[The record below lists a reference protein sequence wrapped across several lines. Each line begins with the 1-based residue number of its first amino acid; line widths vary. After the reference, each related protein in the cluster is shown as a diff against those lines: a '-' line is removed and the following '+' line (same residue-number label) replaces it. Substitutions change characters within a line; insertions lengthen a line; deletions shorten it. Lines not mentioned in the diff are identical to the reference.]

1 MARLVSGVPMLQIN
15 PVKERPVKQPSTGTL
30 TEPISSQSRLVPDAR
45 EAARLAALR
54 SLAILD
60 TPSESCFDTIARMAA
75 TAMQTETASLAF
87 VDETRVW
94 AKATCG
100 GKLREFPRRD
110 SNAEQVV
117 GSGQPV
123 VILDLEDQ
131 IDRPEIAD
139 LHRALGLR
147 FFAGVPIR
155 IANGHV
161 VGVLCVRGQQPRQHV
176 EPDQMSLLTRIAE
189 LVSDELELRQMR
201 TESYT
206 ELELHSPE
214 SPERHGIDPRV
225 FDADF
230 KPKSQSWPQPED
242 IRNAMKQ
249 NQFVLYYQPE
259 VELAT
264 RRIVGL
270 EALVRWQH
278 PERGLVPPMDFIPQA
293 EENGLILPLG
303 DWGLSQACRQLQR
316 WQKQWPELASLRVCV
331 NLSARQFSRIGLADH
346 VESLLLQ
353 TGLSGHHL
361 GLEMTESSL
370 MPNSAVAV
378 GVLASLRRLGVSLHM
393 DDFGTGYSSLSHLH
407 RFPFDVL
414 KIDRSFVHRMSSGEQ
429 SLQIVQTILELAR
442 VLGMDVVAEGI
453 ETEEQ
458 LGLLT
463 QMGCRY
469 GQGYLFAPPLP
480 ANEIAEVLCHP
491 ENAFKAAGIW
501 HMAEHSTADPAHFS

>member
-1 MARLVSGVPMLQIN
+1 MSLANR
-15 PVKERPVKQPSTGTL
+15 VKQLEQTETVERASTM
-30 TEPISSQSRLVPDAR
+30 PRLIPDAR

-60 TPSESCFDTIARMAA
+60 TPPESCFDTITHMAA
-75 TAMQTETASLAF
+75 AAMQTETASLAF

-94 AKATCG
+94 SKSSCG

-110 SNAEQVV
+110 SNTEQVV
-117 GSGQPV
+117 SDGQAV
-123 VILDLEDQ
+123 VILDLEEQ
-131 IDRPEIAD
+131 FDRPDLAG

-147 FFAGVPIR
+147 FFAGVPVR
-155 IANGHV
+155 MAHGHV
-161 VGVLCVRGQQPRQHV
+161 VGVLCVRGHQPR
-176 EPDQMSLLTRIAE
+176 DQVTPEQMGLLTRIAE
-189 LVSDELELRQMR
+189 LVSDQLELRQMR
-201 TESYT
+201 LDAHA
-206 ELELHSPE
+206 ELESM
-214 SPERHGIDPRV
+214 SADSAERTQADSQPYTSV
-225 FDADF
+225 FEKREANN
-230 KPKSQSWPQPED
+230 SWPQPDD
-242 IRNAMKQ
+242 IRSALKQ

-278 PERGLVPPMDFIPQA
+278 PERGLVPPMEFIPRA

-303 DWGLSQACRQLQR
+303 DWGLSQACRQMQR
-316 WQKQWPELASLRVCV
+316 WQKQWPALASLRVCV

-353 TGLSGHHL
+353 TGLSGHQL

-370 MPNSAVAV
+370 MPNTAVAV
-378 GVLASLRRLGVSLHM
+378 GVLARLRRLGVSLHM

-414 KIDRSFVHRMSSGEQ
+414 KIDHSFVHRMSVGEQ
-429 SLQIVQTILELAR
+429 SLQIVQTILDLAR

-458 LGLLT
+458 LSLLT

-480 ANEIAEVLCHP
+480 ADEIAEVLSQP
-491 ENAFKAAGIW
+491 ERAFEPAGVCRVPWQGTAAQ
-501 HMAEHSTADPAHFS
+501 A